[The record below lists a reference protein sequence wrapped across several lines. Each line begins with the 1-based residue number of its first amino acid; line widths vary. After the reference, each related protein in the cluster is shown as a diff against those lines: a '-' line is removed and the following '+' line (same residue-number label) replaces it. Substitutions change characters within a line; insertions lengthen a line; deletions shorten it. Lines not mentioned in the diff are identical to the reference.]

1 MRKVILVC
9 TALLLCLSQRI
20 QAQTFNITQYN
31 IDVAIQENGSLK
43 IRETIDVFFTEKKH
57 GIYKDIPTRYTIEFP
72 ADGDRAKYR
81 YLTGDVL
88 KMPVRNI
95 AVPGHPYALQFDENQ
110 LRIRIGDADKTVIGA
125 RQYVIEYEV
134 DNIMAFYKDHAQLRW
149 NLIGEYWDANIE
161 KAGFTIHL
169 PKPSPAKNGIK
180 VQAFSGVYG
189 STDSDATMHWENP
202 TTITGTMNN
211 SMGPREALTV
221 KLDFPLDYIRYEP
234 ADASMLAENMFIK
247 NYKTT
252 ITVHK
257 AGTTDV
263 AVQADIQFL
272 NRVPELWVQLEHSA
286 SGESFGLS
294 GRWLPGDLYYPVKN
308 VRWSGGEQDK
318 SNPFKIRLNNIES
331 GDERTLTLN
340 YTLEGNIVEDGKHP
354 GFKKVLFSHKNLFHE
369 PIDHAVT
376 EIRLPEMEEAAT
388 YEINTNKDFDTRQ
401 LSQRIEGNSLFI
413 ETTGPIV
420 EPDLLFQPAFSMPAG
435 AIADTGFGTAF
446 QRGWM
451 NNQWLLYPLLILGF
465 FIWWWFKKGK
475 DRTVPIYPQ
484 YYPPEQMTPAEAGI
498 LIDDKLHER
507 DVIALIPYWAARG
520 LIRIEEM
527 EVKKLLGLLKDTDYN
542 FIQLKPLPEGS
553 AEYEKELFTG
563 LFGSSGSL
571 ESVMLSSLENTF
583 YTTMNS
589 VKSLLKDKVKNNK
602 QYEGWGINA
611 GIGFKVLGVIC
622 LIGAVMIGLVS
633 FEDFNDPGFFSIET
647 ACSGVVLGIGL
658 LVIGQYM
665 PRKTLLGMEAYQQL
679 AGYRM
684 FMQTV
689 EQPRL
694 EQLIKEDPHY
704 FDKSLPYAMV
714 FDIADNW
721 SEKFEALNVPPP
733 EWYGSRSGQF
743 TSRQFMRQFSHATK
757 DIGNTFTSTP
767 SKSGSSSGGSF
778 SGGGFGGGG
787 GGSW

>member
-9 TALLLCLSQRI
+9 TTLLVCLSQRI
-20 QAQTFNITQYN
+20 GAQGFNITQYD

-57 GIYKDIPTRYTIEFP
+57 GIYKEIPTRYTIDFP
-72 ADGDRAKYR
+72 VIGDSAKYR
-81 YLTGDVL
+81 YLTGNVL

-95 AVPGHPYALQFDENQ
+95 AVPGNEYKLEFEEN
-110 LRIRIGDADKTVIGA
+110 LLKIRIGDPDETVEGA

-134 DNIMAFYKDHAQLRW
+134 DNIMAFYTGHSQLRW
-149 NLIGEYWDANIE
+149 NLIGEYWDADIE
-161 KAGFTIHL
+161 KARFTIHL
-169 PKPSPAKNGIK
+169 PKPSPAQNTIRI
-180 VQAFSGVYG
+180 QSFSGAYG
-189 STDSDATMHWENP
+189 STESNVNLQWVNP
-202 TTITGTMNN
+202 STVTGIMNK

-221 KLDFPLDYIRYEP
+221 ILDFPSDYIRYEP
-234 ADASMLAENMFIK
+234 ADASMLAEKMFIK

-252 ITVHK
+252 ITVNK
-257 AGTTDV
+257 DGTTDV
-263 AVQADIQFL
+263 AVQADIKFL
-272 NRVPELWVQLEHSA
+272 NTVRELWVEVGHRA

-294 GRWLPGDLYYPVKN
+294 GRWLPGDVYYPVKN
-308 VRWSGGEQDK
+308 VRWTGGEQDK
-318 SNPFKIRLNNIES
+318 SNPFKIHLHNINS
-331 GDERTLTLN
+331 GDERTLTLR
-340 YTLEGNIVEDGKHP
+340 YTLEGNMVDDAEHP
-354 GFKKVLFSHKNLFHE
+354 GFKKVLFSHKNLFRE

-376 EIRLPEMEEAAT
+376 EIRLPDMNEAAA

-401 LSQRIEGNSLFI
+401 LRQHIEGNSLFI
-413 ETTGPIV
+413 ETTRPVV
-420 EPDLLFQPAFSMPAG
+420 ERDLLFQPAFSIPARVV
-435 AIADTGFGTAF
+435 ADTGFGTAF
-446 QRGWM
+446 DRWWM
-451 NNQWLLYPLLILGF
+451 NNQFLFYPLLLLGF
-465 FIWWWFKKGK
+465 FIGWWFKKGK

-484 YYPPEQMTPAEAGI
+484 YYPPEHMTPAEAGI

-507 DVIALIPYWAARG
+507 DVISLIPYWAARG
-520 LIRIEEM
+520 HIRIEEV
-527 EVKKLLGLLKDTDYN
+527 EVEKLLGLLKDTDYK
-542 FIQLKPLPEGS
+542 FIRLKPLPQGA
-553 AEYEKELFTG
+553 AEYEKRLFDG
-563 LFGSSGSL
+563 LFGSGAYK

-583 YTTMNS
+583 YTTMNA
-589 VKSLLKDKVKNNK
+589 VKSLLKDKIKKDK
-602 QYEGWGINA
+602 QYEGWGMNA

-622 LIGAVMIGLVS
+622 LMGAVMIMLIS
-633 FEDFNDPGFFSIET
+633 LQDFNDPNFFSIET
-647 ACSGVVLGIGL
+647 ACSSGVLGIGL
-658 LVIGQYM
+658 LIIGQYM
-665 PRKTLLGMEAYQQL
+665 PKKSLLGMEAYQQL

-689 EQPRL
+689 ERPRL

-721 SEKFEALNVPPP
+721 SEKFEALHVPPP

-743 TSRQFMRQFSHATK
+743 TSAQFMRQFSHATK
-757 DIGNTFTSTP
+757 DIGNTFTSMP